1 MEERDLA
8 RMLAWGR
15 IGIGIAGA
23 LMPST
28 LARAWTGRRQP
39 AFPTNMIAKGLGV
52 RDIALGVGLLTALDG
67 SGSAKPWLRAGAA
80 ADAADAAG
88 TLGSWSELGRLRG
101 LGLLTLEVGAA
112 VVGLSLAD
120 SLD

>member
-1 MEERDLA
+1 M
-8 RMLAWGR
+8 
-15 IGIGIAGA
+15 
-23 LMPST
+23 
-28 LARAWTGRRQP
+28 
-39 AFPTNMIAKGLGV
+39 
-52 RDIALGVGLLTALDG
+52 
-67 SGSAKPWLRAGAA
+67 
-80 ADAADAAG
+80 G